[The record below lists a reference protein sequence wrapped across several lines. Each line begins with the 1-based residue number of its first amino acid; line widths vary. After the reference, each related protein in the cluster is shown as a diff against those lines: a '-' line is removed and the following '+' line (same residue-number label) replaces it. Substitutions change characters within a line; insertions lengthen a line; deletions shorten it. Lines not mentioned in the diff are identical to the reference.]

1 MVMAGAVGQVGLLR
15 VALKF
20 AGQSAD
26 VVMALRDL
34 LPEPPEEAG
43 LVVLE
48 AGLDVVDVLVDFFDG
63 LKMR

>member
-1 MVMAGAVGQVGLLR
+1 MVMAGAVGHDGLLS

-20 AGQSAD
+20 AGQFAD
-26 VVMALRDL
+26 VVMALGDL
-34 LPEPPEEAG
+34 LPDPPDAAG

-48 AGLDVVDVLVDFFDG
+48 AGLDVVDVLDCFFDG